1 MAGRLFSVD
10 YYRSMSATDHPSTD
24 GSVCRG
30 TRTVPILL
38 GLTILALALLT
49 LRVLLWRVG
58 NSNFDME
65 TAFLVWQKY
74 LIEHGRWHALRKP
87 IDMYF
92 PAYYEVT
99 TLTSYL
105 DGHFNRVTQIK
116 LVSFC
121 FDIFAAFAAYILV
134 GRLTRRDRSKGP
146 SVAQLAAPFTILAG
160 PTVILNGAVWGQS
173 DIVFTSFLL
182 LSTWAVIAE
191 MGALAA
197 LFFGFALAFKLQA
210 VFLAPFL
217 FAMVLARRIRWQH
230 LLLVPVGWI
239 IALIPPILNGAS
251 VWDYVLQP
259 GSQAGAFPVL
269 AIDVGNPWGLVQWL
283 GVSER
288 VGLPIGLAIT
298 VVLFFALGLWGARAG
313 FRGGVNTLALAAFSA
328 QAMPYFMPK
337 MGDRYFLTAEVFLSV
352 LSCVDLAF
360 ALPAGLVILASL
372 LAYGEYFAPF
382 ARHFVLFVALL
393 ANTAALWLVF
403 QRIRYRLRSEALTDQ
418 CAEESA
424 AEETSIDGA
433 PLVMSQ

>member
-1 MAGRLFSVD
+1 M
-10 YYRSMSATDHPSTD
+10 
-24 GSVCRG
+24 
-30 TRTVPILL
+30 RT
-38 GLTILALALLT
+38 AY
-49 LRVLLWRVG
+49 
-58 NSNFDME
+58 
-65 TAFLVWQKY
+65 LVWQQY
-74 LIEHGRWHALRKP
+74 LIEHGRWHALREP
-87 IDMYF
+87 NGMYF

-105 DGHFNRVTQIK
+105 DGHFNRVMQIK

-121 FDIFAAFAAYILV
+121 FDIFAAAVAYIIV
-134 GRLTRRDRSKGP
+134 GRLTRRGSNEGP
-146 SVAQLAAPFTILAG
+146 SVAQLVAPFTILAG
-160 PTVILNGAVWGQS
+160 PTIILNGAIWGQS

-182 LSTWAVIAE
+182 LSVWAVIAE

-217 FAMVLARRIRWQH
+217 FAMVLGRRIRWQS

-239 IALIPPILNGAS
+239 IALIPPILNGAR
-251 VWDYVLQP
+251 VGDYLLQP

-283 GVSER
+283 GVTER
-288 VGLPIGLAIT
+288 IGLPIGLAIT
-298 VVLFFALGLWGARAG
+298 VVLFVVLGLWGSRTG
-313 FRGGVNTLALAAFSA
+313 FRDSVNTLALAAFSA

-337 MGDRYFLTAEVFLSV
+337 MNDRYFFTAELFLCV

-372 LAYGEYFAPF
+372 LACGEYFFPF

-403 QRIRYRLRSEALTDQ
+403 QRLRLRLRRAEVTDQ
-418 CAEESA
+418 YRKGSSEVELV
-424 AEETSIDGA
+424 TN
-433 PLVMSQ
+433 PL